1 MPSTQRAT
9 LISLDRLGTGT
20 KSVETCLRGDQSF
33 GAINPVLVSVADAEA
48 GTSTA
53 RRTWT
58 PQRVGQAIAALS
70 TTVGSDG
77 TPGWS
82 AEITI
87 EYRDPDAGTDPQFG
101 IVIETG
107 SERALEFEHLSD
119 DDHDYLRGLIAGTL
133 IRIGTHHN
141 NLFTVSRRDPHR
153 RHTEPRARHVRE
165 RRPGADR
172 PG

>member
-1 MPSTQRAT
+1 M
-9 LISLDRLGTGT
+9 
-20 KSVETCLRGDQSF
+20 ETCLRGDQSF

-87 EYRDPDAGTDPQFG
+87 EYRDPDSGTDPQFG
-101 IVIETG
+101 IVIESG

-141 NLFTVSRRDPHR
+141 NLFTVSDVTHTGGTQSRVLGTFESADPVLTDQDDYRLTVH
-153 RHTEPRARHVRE
+153 A
-165 RRPGADR
+165 GASR
-172 PG
+172 

>member
-1 MPSTQRAT
+1 MRIGSFSN
-9 LISLDRLGTGT
+9 LITAINASSGLIDLDRLGTGT

-58 PQRVGQAIAALS
+58 PERVGQAIAALAGDG
-70 TTVGSDG
+70 TAGDDG

-82 AEITI
+82 AELNI

-107 SERALEFEHLSD
+107 SERALEFEHLD
-119 DDHDYLRGLIAGTL
+119 EDDHTYLRGLIAGTL
-133 IRIGTHHN
+133 IRIGTSTTTTSSP
-141 NLFTVSRRDPHR
+141 LT
-153 RHTEPRARHVRE
+153 A
-165 RRPGADR
+165 
-172 PG
+172 